1 MSEDLYEMYKKKI
14 SEMLA
19 MVEKALQTKTGSTNS
34 FLIEYV
40 DQWRKFTFFT
50 NTIRIFFHYLEK
62 CYMKNQGDQSLTKTA
77 LTMYRDK
84 IFQKHLG
91 RLRSAILVEIKK
103 DREGEM
109 VDHGLVKKAIM
120 QFIYVGYEQK
130 VNIAKVKESNEFD
143 WIGERSLR
151 VYDEEFE
158 APLKAATA
166 VFFRENS
173 LQWRRTMTCHEYV
186 TKVHKHFR

>member
-1 MSEDLYEMYKKKI
+1 MYKKKI
-14 SEMLA
+14 SEMVS
-19 MVEKALQTKTGSTNS
+19 MVEKALQTKTGSSNS

-40 DQWRKFTFFT
+40 DQWRKFTIFT
-50 NTIRIFFHYLEK
+50 NTIRKVMQYLERFYLK
-62 CYMKNQGDQSLTKTA
+62 SRGDQSLTERA
-77 LTMYRDK
+77 LAMYRDK
-84 IFQKHLG
+84 IFHKNLG

-130 VNIAKVKESNEFD
+130 INIVKVKDSNEFD
-143 WIGERSLR
+143 WIGERSLH
-151 VYDEEFE
+151 VYNKEFE
-158 APLKAATA
+158 APLKAATS

-173 LQWRRTMTCHEYV
+173 LQWRHTMTCHEYL
-186 TKVHKHFR
+186 TKVHKHFQQE

>member
-1 MSEDLYEMYKKKI
+1 MYKKKI
-14 SEMLA
+14 SEMVS
-19 MVEKALQTKTGSTNS
+19 MVEKALQTKTGSSNS

-40 DQWRKFTFFT
+40 DQWRKFTIFT
-50 NTIRIFFHYLEK
+50 NTIRKVMQYLERFYLK
-62 CYMKNQGDQSLTKTA
+62 SRGDQSLTERA
-77 LTMYRDK
+77 LAMYRDK
-84 IFQKHLG
+84 IFHKNLG